1 MKGGVCIS
9 DNKKSWGVDS
19 SLMFLESVQGPMESS
34 EGYTWE
40 ACNNATD
47 IIWIEPISCV
57 YGHDMFLTILLGTF
71 LG

>member
-1 MKGGVCIS
+1 MECVSQTIKIVGGRFV
-9 DNKKSWGVDS
+9 VDVS
-19 SLMFLESVQGPMESS
+19 RVQGPMESS